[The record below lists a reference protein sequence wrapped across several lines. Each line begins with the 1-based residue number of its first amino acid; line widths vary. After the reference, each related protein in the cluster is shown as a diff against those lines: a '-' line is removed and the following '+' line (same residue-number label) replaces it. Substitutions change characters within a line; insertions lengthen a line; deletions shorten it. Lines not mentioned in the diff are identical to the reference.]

1 MVVSQNH
8 RHAQEDLVFNRLETA
23 ACQGTAGLSVMSAP
37 GTVSKAEIESTYKI
51 TRRIEAEERSLE
63 GATMVFT
70 STQQEIDEQ
79 WGLYDS
85 CALDG
90 SFCCPC

>member
-1 MVVSQNH
+1 MH
-8 RHAQEDLVFNRLETA
+8 L
-23 ACQGTAGLSVMSAP
+23 ACGLIFQVLTEWT

-63 GATMVFT
+63 GAMMVFT

-79 WGLYDS
+79 WGLYDAYVPS
-85 CALDG
+85 QLSLICAHEWQRRNIQ
-90 SFCCPC
+90 CCLIIL